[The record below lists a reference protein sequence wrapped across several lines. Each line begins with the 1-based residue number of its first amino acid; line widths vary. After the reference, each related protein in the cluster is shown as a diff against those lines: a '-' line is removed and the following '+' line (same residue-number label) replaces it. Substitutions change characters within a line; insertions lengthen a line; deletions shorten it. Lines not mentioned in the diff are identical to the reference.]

1 MNLDIPI
8 VAVSLGTAIAMY
20 TDVRSR
26 KVYNALT
33 FPMLF
38 TGLVYQSLN
47 GGWDGLQD
55 GLFGAVVGFGI
66 LLAPFILGL
75 MGGGDLKLLAA
86 VGAWL
91 GFETILVVAMIGCVL
106 TGVYSMVVIYRRGGM
121 KAAWRNLVMSF
132 YRVQMITQTEGIPQG
147 DTIAERAED
156 PTERGKLIPFTILLG
171 LGILGSVAVR
181 FVNG

>member
-1 MNLDIPI
+1 MGFDIPLT
-8 VAVSLGTAIAMY
+8 AVTFGTCIAMY
-20 TDVRSR
+20 TDIRAR

-38 TGLVYQSLN
+38 TGLVYQAIN
-47 GGWDGLQD
+47 GGWGGFQD
-55 GLFGAVVGFGI
+55 GFVGAAVGFCI
-66 LLAPFILGL
+66 LLFPFILGL

-91 GFETILVVAMIGCVL
+91 GFETILVVALIGCLL

-121 KAAWRNLVMSF
+121 QAAMRNLMMSY
-132 YRVQMITQTEGIPQG
+132 YRVQMISQTHDIPEG

-156 PTERGKLIPFTILLG
+156 PVERSKLIPFTILLG
-171 LGILGSVAVR
+171 LGILGSIAVR
-181 FVNG
+181 AING